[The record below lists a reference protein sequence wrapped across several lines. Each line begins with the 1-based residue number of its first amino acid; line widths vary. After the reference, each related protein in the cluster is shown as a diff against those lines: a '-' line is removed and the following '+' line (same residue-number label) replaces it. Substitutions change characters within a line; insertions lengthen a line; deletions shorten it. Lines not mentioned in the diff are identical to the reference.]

1 MYKIDAM
8 VSSVRENITWY
19 WNRMRLVKRN
29 IGHRWESEEENL
41 LLKIEDVLYILE
53 KVKFRASYLD
63 NLMDRAQRII
73 NLHETGYYEYK

>member
-19 WNRMRLVKRN
+19 WDRLRLVKSN
-29 IGHRWESEEENL
+29 IGHRWESEEEDL
-41 LLKIEDVLYILE
+41 LLKIEDVLYILD
-53 KVKFRASYLD
+53 KVKFRESYLD